1 MLRRTGRAGLYC
13 WISIILLAAGGR
25 AQAQARP
32 SSDLLLPYFDV
43 GLTDAGTTTLLTVS
57 NALDKPV
64 SALATLSSNWGVPVL
79 SIPLK
84 LQAHQIL
91 TVDLRDWLAAGKV
104 PGVTLSASDLLHLQ
118 AALSGQPSPRDG
130 LYYSTA
136 TAPDHAVGAIAIRTL
151 GDRPQA
157 LQGQFYL
164 IDPSHSSSQAQNLD
178 DIAAVAAPAELCAQ
192 HVVRQ
197 IAGGAPGVSQVILWT
212 DTAGLALP
220 SPSPQD
226 RRLQVT
232 VSAYSAA
239 GSLLRRQTVR
249 LLPVARISAA
259 DLGLTQ
265 SLGRLEIATG
275 NNSVAT
281 VRAGGSAVFTS
292 ACGQGPPPAPQPK
305 VQIVTLINGQHATS
319 PPGPSIAV
327 GVPIVWQ
334 YMVSNAGSGNL
345 TQVRVSDSVAGA
357 VKCPQRL
364 LKPGQSMTCTRS
376 GLSEGCQHTN
386 VATVS
391 ATGVRNTPV
400 SAQDSASYFG
410 DDGAAVEIMV
420 STNGQDADTP
430 PGPSVQTG
438 SAVSWTYLVVNT
450 GTVRLYQ
457 ISVRDDQGVAV
468 SCPRVSLGPGE
479 DMSCTASGVAVP
491 GQYSNVG
498 KVTATGTCAK
508 VTASN
513 GSHYFG
519 ESSLGL
525 KVQALTNGYDANL
538 PPGPSIPVGNPVTW
552 QYVVT
557 NTGKLTV
564 NDISVSDDHDVAVS
578 CPLSMLQ
585 PGQSMTCVARSVA
598 ASCQYGNFGT
608 ATGQTSQGPV
618 SASDASHYVGQGQAA
633 LDVQTYAN
641 GQSAGQ
647 PPGPAIA
654 TGTPV
659 QWSYGVTN
667 TGQVALTAVKVTDDR
682 VTAVSCPQSS
692 LQPGQSMTCTA
703 TSTAVSGY
711 YTGRGIAS
719 GTTSCNSAVTATG
732 ATNYVGGGDP
742 GIQLQTLVNG
752 QNANTPPGPS
762 IAVGGAIA
770 WSYVV
775 SNTGPIPL
783 TNVAVSD
790 SLDSFITCPQTSLQP
805 GASMTC
811 ASPGTAQACQA
822 SNFAKATAK
831 TPGGQ
836 SITAIDPAYYV
847 GQPQASLRIQLTTNG
862 VHASAAPGP
871 MVQTGSTVTWIYTV
885 TNTGDINLT
894 QVQVSDDQGAN
905 VICPATTTLAPGES
919 IRCTAQGTA
928 VEGQFQN
935 TATATGTPP
944 CGIQVSAQDSGFYT
958 GGGDGSIELQKRTNG
973 QLTPTPTGLQIA
985 LGAPVTWKY
994 TVKNTGKVSLSSV
1007 GVTDNRG
1014 VSVICPRSTL
1024 QPGDSMDCT
1033 GTGTAQACQ
1042 YDNLGIA
1049 TGQTANGQRVTGVAQ
1064 GFYFGIIEPAVTL
1077 QLGVNGQTAPTAP
1090 GPTIPVGSTVAWSYL
1105 VTNTGNVPLTA
1116 VRISDG
1122 HLTSVTCPL
1131 TSLQPGEQMTCAA
1144 VSTAAEG
1151 QFDDTASVTV
1161 TPPCGDPVTAQD
1173 SGHYLGQGTPGLQI
1187 QTLLNGQDVP
1197 QAPGPSLTV
1206 GTPIL
1211 WSYTVSNV
1219 GQASLSGIAVTDDHG
1234 SNVTCQRTSLQ
1245 PGESTAC
1252 TATNRDNAQACQ
1264 QINLGKA
1271 TAQSPTGAISAFDA
1285 SFYVGQLTAA
1295 LQMVLTVNGMRATA
1309 APGPTLNVGAD
1320 VTWTYKVTNLGNVS
1334 LSNVKVLDDQGA
1346 AVICPQAPATLDPG
1360 KSMTCTA
1367 SGKVAAGQFHN
1378 VGSVTAD
1385 PPCGSQVSA
1394 QDSSYY
1400 FGGQAAQ
1407 IQITKLLNGQHVT
1420 SATNAPNLSPGTPIA
1435 WTYIVRNPGSEA
1447 LSVAVGDNRGI
1458 AVTCPQSVLQPGG
1471 SMTCTGSSVAQVCD
1485 YQNTGTATG
1494 VSPGGI
1500 TATASDNSYYRGQSH
1515 PGIAIKTYVVVNGAN
1530 VDADLPPGPTL
1541 NIGDPVQWSYVVTNT
1556 GDVKLTGVGVTD
1568 DGTSKVTVTCPPKT
1582 TLLPGEAMTC
1592 TAGSLVVAGSYH
1604 NTGKATA
1611 TPDCAG
1617 SSATVSAEDSS
1628 YYFGGMKQ
1636 IEITKLLNGNHVTK
1650 PEDGPKLSPGT
1661 PITWSYVVRNPGSQA
1676 LTVAVVDD
1684 QGVAVSCP
1692 KSSLLPG
1699 DSMVCAG
1706 SSFAHVCD
1714 YTNKGTATGVTSDGS
1729 LVTASDN
1736 SYYKGQSHPGI
1747 AIKTYVVVNGVNVDA
1762 DLPPGPTLHVGD
1774 TVRWSYVVTNT
1785 GDVEL
1790 TGVGVTGTGYNDI
1803 GVLSF
1808 PVACPPKTT
1817 LVPGEA
1823 MTCTTAGT
1831 VLTGLFQ
1838 NTGTATGKPDCGSGT
1853 SMSVSAS
1860 DSSYYDGEPAQIKI
1874 TKLLNGNHITSKT
1887 DAPQLSPG
1895 TPIAWS
1901 YIVGN
1906 TGSLALTVAVIDDH
1920 GVLVTCPQSVLQPG
1934 GSMTCTGSSVAQA
1947 CDYENVGT
1955 ATGVTL
1961 GGKTVTDTDYSFY
1974 KGQSHPEIAIKTYI
1988 VVNGTND
1995 DADLPP
2001 GPTLNVGDPV
2011 HWNYVVTNTGDVQLS
2026 DIKVEDDDHGGTNGA
2041 TGLSCPKDTLIPGA
2055 TMTCTA
2061 FGMVVKG
2068 THQNTDTATGKPLCG
2083 SGSSA
2088 KVSAQDSSYYLGKEP
2103 QIQITKLLNGQ
2114 HVDKSPGPAL
2124 SPGTPIAWSYIV
2136 SNPGS
2141 LALKSIVV
2149 GDNQGVAVTCP
2160 QSALQPGDSMV
2171 CTGSSVAQQ
2180 LCGSDHYE
2188 NTGTATG
2195 ATPDGGTVTAS
2206 DNSYYKNTQSTE
2218 NGSIAVRTDLA
2229 YAATNSFTSADSPPG
2244 LPVSTLV
2251 PGLNVVRFRHTVT
2264 NNGNVSLKNLKLSD
2278 ALGGTGGCVL
2288 PATLSPS
2295 QVFVCIY
2302 DYPASSTGQQ
2312 NNVGNASGDSI
2323 CSGTTYSASDNGYF
2337 LVN

>member
-410 DDGAAVEIMV
+410 DDGAAVEITV

-468 SCPRVSLGPGE
+468 SCPRISLGPGE

-491 GQYSNVG
+491 GQYSNIG

-519 ESSLGL
+519 ESSAGL
-525 KVQALTNGYDANL
+525 KLQALTNGYDANL
-538 PPGPSIPVGNPVTW
+538 PPGPSIPAGNPVTW

-564 NDISVSDDHDVAVS
+564 NDVSVSDDHDVAVS

-585 PGQSMTCVARSVA
+585 PGQSMTCVARGVA

-667 TGQVALTAVKVTDDR
+667 TGQVALTSVKVTDDR

-885 TNTGDINLT
+885 TNTGDVNLT

-928 VEGQFQN
+928 VERQFQN

-1151 QFDDTASVTV
+1151 QFDDTASVTA
-1161 TPPCGDPVTAQD
+1161 TPPCGDPVTAQH

-1334 LSNVKVLDDQGA
+1334 LSNIKVLDDQGA

-1407 IQITKLLNGQHVT
+1407 IQ
-1420 SATNAPNLSPGTPIA
+1420 
-1435 WTYIVRNPGSEA
+1435 
-1447 LSVAVGDNRGI
+1447 
-1458 AVTCPQSVLQPGG
+1458 
-1471 SMTCTGSSVAQVCD
+1471 
-1485 YQNTGTATG
+1485 
-1494 VSPGGI
+1494 
-1500 TATASDNSYYRGQSH
+1500 
-1515 PGIAIKTYVVVNGAN
+1515 
-1530 VDADLPPGPTL
+1530 
-1541 NIGDPVQWSYVVTNT
+1541 
-1556 GDVKLTGVGVTD
+1556 
-1568 DGTSKVTVTCPPKT
+1568 
-1582 TLLPGEAMTC
+1582 
-1592 TAGSLVVAGSYH
+1592 
-1604 NTGKATA
+1604 
-1611 TPDCAG
+1611 
-1617 SSATVSAEDSS
+1617 
-1628 YYFGGMKQ
+1628 
-1636 IEITKLLNGNHVTK
+1636 ITKLLNGNHVTK

-2061 FGMVVKG
+2061 FGMVVQG

-2244 LPVSTLV
+2244 LPVSTLL

-2323 CSGTTYSASDNGYF
+2323 CSGTKYSASDNGYF